1 MTNDRYSRQ
10 TFLGEDAQQALEA
23 CAIAI
28 VGLGGGG
35 SHVVQQ
41 LAHLGVRHMH
51 LFDADKAELSN
62 LNRLVGASLSDVSA
76 ATPKVEISRRM
87 VERIDPGADVTLHE
101 CIWQHAA
108 DDIKS
113 CDVIISCVDS
123 FLARQDLEVTARRY
137 MIPIVD
143 IGMDVFLSAQQ
154 PHIAGQVILS
164 VPGGPCMKC
173 LGFLSDDNL
182 RKEADLYGAAGGR
195 PQVVWA
201 NGVLASL
208 AVGIV
213 VDLLTGW
220 SDLSSRGEYLH
231 FDGDRHLVSRS
242 PRLDFAPA
250 VCPHFPAES
259 VGEPI
264 FR

>member
-1 MTNDRYSRQ
+1 MTNERYSRQ
-10 TFLGEDAQQALEA
+10 TFLGADAQRAFDTSV
-23 CAIAI
+23 IAV

-41 LAHLGVRHMH
+41 LAHLGVRHLH

-62 LNRLVGASLSDVSA
+62 LNRLVGASLSDVNT

-87 VERIDPGADVTLHE
+87 IERIDPAAEVTVHE
-101 CIWQHAA
+101 SIWQSAA
-108 DDIKS
+108 SDLRGCDII
-113 CDVIISCVDS
+113 VSCVDS
-123 FLARQDLEVTARRY
+123 FVARQDLEATARRY

-143 IGMDVFLSAQQ
+143 IGMDVFLSGHH

-164 VPGGPCMKC
+164 TPGGPCMKC
-173 LGFLSDDNL
+173 LGFLSNDNL
-182 RKEADLYGAAGGR
+182 RREADLYGTAGGR

-220 SDLSSRGEYLH
+220 SGTSARGEYLH
-231 FDGDRHLVSRS
+231 FDGNRHLVSRS
-242 PRLDFAPA
+242 PRLEYAPT
-250 VCPHFPAES
+250 VCPHFPDES
-259 VGEPI
+259 VGEPV
-264 FR
+264 FY